1 MKKKKNWFLRLLS
14 ILFVVFLG
22 LYIASISGYYESQ
35 VSNKVALTD
44 KAIEQFEQD
53 VLEGKAVDI
62 NTYIN
67 EDTKDYSNKFTDMG
81 DRFSESIQSLLT
93 DCIGGIWD
101 AIKVLFF

>member
-53 VLEGKAVDI
+53 VLEGKVVDI

-81 DRFSESIQSLLT
+81 DRFSESIQSVLT
-93 DCIGGIWD
+93 DGIGGIWD